1 MIITKSTFQDHS
13 EDDYVQENEKL
24 VSQGNCG
31 MQVQSLSEE

>member
-1 MIITKSTFQDHS
+1 MTKTIFRDYS

-31 MQVQSLSEE
+31 MQVESFSNE